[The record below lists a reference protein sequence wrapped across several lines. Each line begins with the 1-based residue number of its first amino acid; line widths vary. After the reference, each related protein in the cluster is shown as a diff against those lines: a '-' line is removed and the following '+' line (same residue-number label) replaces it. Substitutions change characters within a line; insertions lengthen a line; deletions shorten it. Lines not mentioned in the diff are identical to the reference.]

1 MHNGDT
7 ETTPLLGNKQ
17 PKPKRQLRSF
27 LTENVAILYAPLPLL
42 VCCFLTGLIDAG
54 SYNAWSVFMGMQTG
68 NTVFLALS
76 SANLPAG
83 SDSLKW
89 ARSGVSI
96 LSLMLGSLIAGRMYN
111 AVGPTR
117 RLTLIGSFLLQSL
130 CIVIA
135 AVLVQ
140 TNTVPERNA
149 TDKIV
154 LVAIPF
160 LAAQSGAQV
169 ATAKSLGFSEL
180 PTTVLTS
187 VYNDLASDDK
197 FLAWDNPKRDRRYTL
212 ELAKYKE
219 QEESLTKPQESI
231 YGSLGSPSHTSE
243 NSNWYTCDLLRAL
256 KQRTAPS
263 DAPRALDSEGE
274 YGRLKEGP
282 KNQSIDAWLDEWHQ
296 SFGLCK

>member
-1 MHNGDT
+1 MQNGDT
-7 ETTPLLGNKQ
+7 ETAPLLGNKQ
-17 PKPKRQLRSF
+17 HKPKRQLRSF
-27 LTENVAILYAPLPLL
+27 LTENVDIHYAPLPLL

-96 LSLMLGSLIAGRMYN
+96 LSLMFGSLIAGRMYT

-117 RLTLIGSFLLQSL
+117 RLTLTSSFLLQAL
-130 CIVIA
+130 CIIIA

-140 TNTVPERNA
+140 TDTVPERNP

-187 VYNDLASDDK
+187 VYNDLASDGK
-197 FLAWDNPKRDRRYTL
+197 LSARDNPKRDRR
-212 ELAKYKE
+212 
-219 QEESLTKPQESI
+219 
-231 YGSLGSPSHTSE
+231 LGSVVMM
-243 NSNWYTCDLLRAL
+243 LL
-256 KQRTAPS
+256 
-263 DAPRALDSEGE
+263 G
-274 YGRLKEGP
+274 GICG
-282 KNQSIDAWLDEWHQ
+282 AWLSRGTGTFTTVLWVGAAMKVLL
-296 SFGLCK
+296 GLSWLLFSAASED

>member
-1 MHNGDT
+1 MRDGDT
-7 ETTPLLGNKQ
+7 ETAPLLGNKQ
-17 PKPKRQLRSF
+17 HKPKRQLRSF
-27 LTENVAILYAPLPLL
+27 LTENVDVHYAPLPLL

-96 LSLMLGSLIAGRMYN
+96 LSLMFGSLIVGRMYT

-117 RLTLIGSFLLQSL
+117 RLTLTGSFFLQAL

-140 TNTVPERNA
+140 TDTVPERNP

-169 ATAKSLGFSEL
+169 ATAKSLGFNEL

-187 VYNDLASDDK
+187 VYNDLASDGK
-197 FLAWDNPKRDRRYTL
+197 LLAWDNPKRDRR
-212 ELAKYKE
+212 
-219 QEESLTKPQESI
+219 
-231 YGSLGSPSHTSE
+231 LGDLH
-243 NSNWYTCDLLRAL
+243 NGVVVGGCD
-256 KQRTAPS
+256 
-263 DAPRALDSEGE
+263 EGFA
-274 YGRLKEGP
+274 RP
-282 KNQSIDAWLDEWHQ
+282 IMVTFFSR
-296 SFGLCK
+296 F

>member
-1 MHNGDT
+1 MHDGDV
-7 ETTPLLGNKQ
+7 ENTPLLGNKQ
-17 PKPKRQLRSF
+17 PKSRRQVRRYF
-27 LTENVAILYAPLPLL
+27 TENIDVHYAPLPLL

-68 NTVFLALS
+68 NTIFLALS

-83 SDSLKW
+83 SDSFKW

-96 LSLMLGSLIAGRMYN
+96 LSLMVGSLIAGRVYN

-117 RLTLIGSFLLQSL
+117 RLTLVASFLLQAF
-130 CIVIA
+130 CIVVA
-135 AVLVQ
+135 AILVH
-140 TNTVPERNA
+140 TDAVPETDP

-187 VYNDLASDDK
+187 VYNDLASDTK
-197 FLAWDNPKRDRRYTL
+197 LLAWDNPKRDRR
-212 ELAKYKE
+212 
-219 QEESLTKPQESI
+219 
-231 YGSLGSPSHTSE
+231 LGSVVMM
-243 NSNWYTCDLLRAL
+243 LLGGI
-256 KQRTAPS
+256 S
-263 DAPRALDSEGE
+263 G
-274 YGRLKEGP
+274 
-282 KNQSIDAWLDEWHQ
+282 AWLARGTGTFTTVLWLGAAIKALL
-296 SFGLCK
+296 SFSWMLFPAETEG